1 MAPCGAPRQGAVLR
15 IAVTTAGAV
24 LVLVALRDMFHTLFH
39 PMGRGSLNRAVSR
52 ATSGAFCRAAHRFPG
67 MLELRGPTVV
77 VAVIATWTV
86 LVGVGWT
93 LVYWP
98 WLPGAYL
105 FSPGL
110 EPAEQGDFLDA
121 LYLSLVTMSTLG
133 YGDITPAEGWL
144 RVVAPLQALVGF
156 ALLSAAISWVLSIY
170 PALSR
175 RRSFVDRATSLID
188 ATADWPTEEGR
199 IPPGALDEMAQRL
212 TAVRT
217 DLRHFPATRYFG
229 SADEQRAFGERL
241 SGLAGLA
248 RSAEARRSLEL
259 RLAGRRLHDV
269 LKGTA
274 ATIGGSVVADAD
286 EVVSRSRGE
295 PAGRGTTS
303 PE

>member
-1 MAPCGAPRQGAVLR
+1 MLR
-15 IAVTTAGAV
+15 IAATTAGAV

-67 MLELRGPTVV
+67 ILELRGPTVV
-77 VAVIATWTV
+77 VAVIATWAI

-98 WLPGAYL
+98 WLPSAYV

-110 EPAEQGDFLDA
+110 EPAEQAGFLDA

-144 RVVAPLQALVGF
+144 RVGGPLQALVGF

-188 ATADWPTEEGR
+188 ATADWHTDDADR
-199 IPPGALDEMAQRL
+199 IPAGALDEMAQRL

-217 DLRHFPATRYFG
+217 DLRHFPATHYFG
-229 SADEQRAFGERL
+229 SVDEQRAFAERL
-241 SGLAGLA
+241 SSLAGLA
-248 RSAEARRSLEL
+248 RSAEAYRSLEL

-269 LKGTA
+269 VKGTA
-274 ATIGGSVVADAD
+274 TTIDSQRFGGVAADA
-286 EVVSRSRGE
+286 VLARSRGE
-295 PAGRGTTS
+295 PAGRETTS
-303 PE
+303 SE

>member
-1 MAPCGAPRQGAVLR
+1 MLK
-15 IAVTTAGAV
+15 IAVTAAGAV
-24 LVLVALRDMFHTLFH
+24 LVLVALRDIFHTLFH

-77 VAVIATWTV
+77 VAVIATWAI
-86 LVGVGWT
+86 LVGVGWS
-93 LVYWP
+93 LVYWA

-110 EPAEQGDFLDA
+110 EPAEQAGFLDA

-144 RVVAPLQALVGF
+144 RVGGPLQALVGF
-156 ALLSAAISWVLSIY
+156 TLLSAAISWVLSIY

-175 RRSFVDRATSLID
+175 RRSYLDRATSLID
-188 ATADWPTEEGR
+188 ATADWSTEDSDR
-199 IPPGALDEMAQRL
+199 IPAGVLDEMAQRL
-212 TAVRT
+212 TAVQT

-229 SADEQRAFGERL
+229 SVDEQRAFAERL
-241 SGLAGLA
+241 SSLAGLA
-248 RSAEARRSLEL
+248 RSAEADRSLEL

-269 LKGTA
+269 VKGTA
-274 ATIGGSVVADAD
+274 TTIDTERIGGVAGDADAVVA
-286 EVVSRSRGE
+286 RSRGE
-295 PAGRGTTS
+295 PAGRETTPS
-303 PE
+303 E